1 MGRKNTQV
9 FCEPCGKVN
18 REEYLSKYN
27 KSKWK
32 KVLADPVLHAKNKL
46 AGNKYR
52 DKNKDAINKKK
63 REENS
68 TPEGK
73 AKQKV
78 RLDRWNRNNP
88 GAAAKRT
95 AEWIKNNRE
104 RHNKSARERGKR
116 QGYPHQRKHELR
128 KREAL
133 IKTSCDKSI
142 KAIYKKC
149 KAIIEETGI
158 DHHVDHIIPLAIGG
172 AHHQENLRIITAEEN
187 LSKNSKYDP
196 SLGGVWAD
204 NDLAKKNRK
213 LFSKR
218 GKSLTV
224 RRLAEVCW
232 RIVRQIIGICF
243 GSSNRHPLCYAPP
256 CKGEAGPTSI
266 LRRLVRDQAFPG
278 QSRSNLRFNFMGW
291 NRSRRH
297 EAFCTGLWM

>member
-1 MGRKNTQV
+1 MKKLTKQIVCEDCGCKETVKFWNHRSTRCKKCQGEIDRERNRLSYQKFHDKKRKEALKDHQLVNGNVPITHKLMICKMCGEEFVGRKNTQV
-9 FCEPCGKVN
+9 FCAPCGKVN

-63 REENS
+63 REVNS

-78 RLDRWNRNNP
+78 RIDRWNRNNP
-88 GAAAKRT
+88 GVAAKRM
-95 AEWIKNNRE
+95 AEWVKNNRE
-104 RHNKSARERGKR
+104 RYNKSARERGKR
-116 QGYPHQRKHELR
+116 QGYPHQRKHEVR

-187 LSKNSKYDP
+187 LSKHSKYDP

-213 LFSKR
+213 LFSRNAER
-218 GKSLTV
+218 G
-224 RRLAEVCW
+224 
-232 RIVRQIIGICF
+232 
-243 GSSNRHPLCYAPP
+243 
-256 CKGEAGPTSI
+256 
-266 LRRLVRDQAFPG
+266 
-278 QSRSNLRFNFMGW
+278 
-291 NRSRRH
+291 
-297 EAFCTGLWM
+297 